1 MKKHSLLALL
11 LASILVFCALTGCA
25 AKSMEVADN
34 ASFEASSAAQA
45 PAAAPKEAEE
55 AETVEEAYTEEGAFD
70 TVTTAGGEGSQSADA
85 QPTET
90 LTDLTAKI
98 IYSASVSIET
108 TAFDDAVN
116 ALEQQVAAIGGFVE
130 SSNISGDTQ
139 YNSDGTT
146 EVVNRWAYYTVRVPA
161 AQFSAFLQ
169 QTNGFGNV
177 ISTYRNAQNI
187 TSAYTDNE
195 ARLSSLNTQ
204 HERLLDMLAKSE
216 DVETLIALEQ
226 RLSDVRYEIEAIE
239 RQQRNYDMQVQYST
253 VDLDLREVEVY
264 TPTAPVKRSFGEKL
278 GSSLSDGWR
287 SFARGMQDLVLGL
300 ASALPTLLLLAAVA
314 VAVVLLI
321 KKRAKTRRAKKA
333 AQKQQQTDTADS

>member
-1 MKKHSLLALL
+1 MKKKQLLALL
-11 LASILVFCALTGCA
+11 LAAIVALCALTGCA
-25 AKSMEVADN
+25 AKSMGAAAD
-34 ASFEASSAAQA
+34 ASYAESTAAQA
-45 PAAAPKEAEE
+45 PAAEPTEVEMN
-55 AETVEEAYTEEGAFD
+55 EEAYEEELAFD
-70 TVTTAGGEGSQSADA
+70 AVAEAGGEGSQSADA

-90 LTDLTAKI
+90 LADLTAKI

-108 TAFDDAVN
+108 TAFDEAVS
-116 ALEQQVAAIGGFVE
+116 ALERQVAAIGGFVE
-130 SSNISGDTQ
+130 SSNISGDTL

-146 EVVNRWAYYTVRVPA
+146 EVVNRWAYYTVRIPA
-161 AQFSAFLQ
+161 TQFSAFLQ
-169 QTNGFGNV
+169 QTDGFGNV

-226 RLSDVRYEIEAIE
+226 RLADVRYEIEAIE
-239 RQQRNYDMQVQYST
+239 RQQRNYDMQIQYST
-253 VDLDLREVEVY
+253 VDLDLREVEIY

-278 GSSLSDGWR
+278 SSSLSDGWR

-300 ASALPTLLLLAAVA
+300 ASALPTLILLAAIA
-314 VAVVLLI
+314 VALVLLI
-321 KKRAKTRRAKKA
+321 KKRVKARRAKKA
-333 AQKQQQTDTADS
+333 AQKQQQTDTTGS

>member
-1 MKKHSLLALL
+1 MKKKQLLALL
-11 LASILVFCALTGCA
+11 LAAIVALCALTGCA
-25 AKSMEVADN
+25 AKSMGAAAD
-34 ASFEASSAAQA
+34 ASYAESTAAQA
-45 PAAAPKEAEE
+45 PAAEPTEVEMK
-55 AETVEEAYTEEGAFD
+55 EEAYEEEFAFD
-70 TVTTAGGEGSQSADA
+70 AVTAEGGESADA

-90 LTDLTAKI
+90 LADLTAKI

-108 TAFDDAVN
+108 TAFDEAVS
-116 ALEQQVAAIGGFVE
+116 ALERQVTAIGGFVE
-130 SSNISGDTQ
+130 SSNISGDTL

-146 EVVNRWAYYTVRVPA
+146 EVVNRWAYYTVRIPA
-161 AQFSAFLQ
+161 TQFSAFLQ
-169 QTNGFGNV
+169 QTDGFGNV

-226 RLSDVRYEIEAIE
+226 RLADVRYEIEAIE
-239 RQQRNYDMQVQYST
+239 RQQRNYDMQIQYST
-253 VDLDLREVEVY
+253 VDLDLREVEIY

-287 SFARGMQDLVLGL
+287 SFARGMQNLVLEL
-300 ASALPTLLLLAAVA
+300 ASALPTLILLAAIA
-314 VAVVLLI
+314 VALVLLI
-321 KKRAKTRRAKKA
+321 KKRVKARRAKKA
-333 AQKQQQTDTADS
+333 AQKQQQTDTTGS

>member
-1 MKKHSLLALL
+1 MKKHQLLALL
-11 LASILVFCALTGCA
+11 LATVLALCALTGCA
-25 AKSMEVADN
+25 AKSMEA
-34 ASFEASSAAQA
+34 ASDTSYAESSAAQA
-45 PAAAPKEAEE
+45 PAAAPEVGAVEE
-55 AETVEEAYTEEGAFD
+55 AETEEVAFD
-70 TVTTAGGEGSQSADA
+70 TVATAGGEGGQSADA

-98 IYSASVSIET
+98 IYSASVCIET

-161 AQFSAFLQ
+161 TQFSAFLQ

-239 RQQRNYDMQVQYST
+239 RQQRNYDMQIQYST
-253 VDLDLREVEVY
+253 VDLDLREVELY

-287 SFARGMQDLVLGL
+287 SFARRMQNLVLEL
-300 ASALPTLLLLAAVA
+300 ASALPTLILLAAIA

-321 KKRAKTRRAKKA
+321 KKRVKTRRAKKA
-333 AQKQQQTDTADS
+333 AQKQQTDTTES